1 MNWGIISGQSILIG
15 AVGTYLMEQQEGLIL
30 VIREKALAE
39 QLEKLLSMQL

>member
-39 QLEKLLSMQL
+39 QSGSKTLMQL